1 MSSKAAK
8 PSFLKLVDSFSDKT
22 FRYKYTIQLSSDIEP
37 DAHLDVAYLSALRF
51 YIHQK
56 TQEMGIEDYRVF
68 AEDDHMDLHFLCAD
82 DRQKFEEAY
91 EERAHQAMT
100 ILLKPHEGGFKFQLE
115 DSARKLNALA
125 HQFHISRHVH
135 FSATN
140 DGIEM
145 ESYGRDAF
153 VTFFQE
159 YAYVKDRMDFQQML
173 GAQAVP
179 APAF

>member
-8 PSFLKLVDSFSDKT
+8 PSFLKLVDSFSERT
-22 FRYKYTIQLSSDIEP
+22 FRYKYTIQLSYDLEP

-68 AEDDHMDLHFLCAD
+68 VEDEHMDLHFLCAD

-100 ILLKPHEGGFKFQLE
+100 ILLKPAENQFRFQLE
-115 DSARKLNALA
+115 NMARSLNGLA
-125 HQFHISRHVH
+125 HQFELSRDIH

-153 VTFFQE
+153 VMFFQE

-179 APAF
+179 PAPV